1 MRGRAAP
8 HRLAL
13 AISVG
18 LALFATGCTSAG
30 HPAGAVGAGPTGS
43 AAAGT
48 TASSID
54 PTTSA
59 TEASQPSATTAR
71 SAVPSPVPSP
81 VPPYPVPSPVRV
93 ARTAPTPT
101 PTPIS
106 GADTGVTTST
116 LGSISSSTSMVTTTS
131 LAPVNPMVVHLASF
145 RMPSGNVGCR
155 LGSDAGGAFVSCTIA
170 DIAATFASGP
180 ATAVPCGSL
189 AAWTH
194 TIVYH
199 RHAFDLPCGP
209 RAELPA
215 GPVLAY
221 GQVDAGGLLSCHSAE
236 SGLTCQSWLDGTGF
250 GLTRAGAG
258 FTSGEGDQPVV
269 TFPTAGNRVAVA
281 PVTGRHIFQSHDHS
295 VSCTADAGDFGAHVY
310 CIPTVTRFPRP
321 ADAMGCAGGG
331 DPIAVLDVF
340 AGVSVPSVACNGP
353 FGVGTVRGDT
363 DLDNAASFPAGGVV
377 AIRDL
382 NCTIE
387 TSSIRCV
394 GPDGSGFAL
403 DATTYQPLPN

>member
-13 AISVG
+13 AMSVG

-30 HPAGAVGAGPTGS
+30 HRAGTAGAGPTGS
-43 AAAGT
+43 ATAGAAASSSGPT
-48 TASSID
+48 VPSSSID

-59 TEASQPSATTAR
+59 TEATQPDATTAR
-71 SAVPSPVPSP
+71 SWVPS
-81 VPPYPVPSPVRV
+81 PVPSPVRV
-93 ARTAPTPT
+93 ARTAPTPN
-101 PTPIS
+101 PTPIP

-155 LGSDAGGAFVSCTIA
+155 LGSDAGGAFVSCTIS
-170 DIAATFASGP
+170 DIAATFASAP

-209 RAELPA
+209 RAQLPA

-236 SGLTCQSWLDGTGF
+236 NGLTCQSWLDGTGF
-250 GLTRAGAG
+250 GLTRAAAG
-258 FTSGEGDQPVV
+258 FTSGEGDQRVV
-269 TFPTAGNRVAVA
+269 TFPTTGTSVAVA

-310 CIPTVTRFPRP
+310 CIPTVTTFPRP

-353 FGVGTVRGDT
+353 FGVGTVRGNT
-363 DLDNAASFPAGGVV
+363 DLDNAARFPAGGVV

-382 NCTIE
+382 NCTIGS
-387 TSSIRCV
+387 SSIRCV